1 MTTENNK
8 IIAKFMGV
16 KQDLESGNYRL
27 PHYSAK
33 YVVNPLTQGRN
44 YDEWADRYTDENYN
58 TGYLLPLEYLQ
69 YNTSFDWLMEVVEKI
84 ESLGYRTLTE
94 NECFMITK
102 SKLSSFDV
110 RSKDDYNTIFSDNY
124 EINHYG
130 GSKKENVY
138 NACVEFI
145 KWYNE
150 NKD

>member
-8 IIAKFMGV
+8 IIAKFMGATLTKDLQIMYPVYEGDSSYV
-16 KQDLESGNYRL
+16 KDL
-27 PHYSAK
+27 K
-33 YVVNPLTQGRN
+33 YHLDWN
-44 YDEWADRYTDENYN
+44 
-58 TGYLLPLEYLQ
+58 
-69 YNTSFDWLMEVVEKI
+69 WLMEVVEKI

>member
-1 MTTENNK
+1 MNTTENNK
-8 IIAKFMGV
+8 LIVEFMKWDILNDMTYSKATKGKWIELDKLKF
-16 KQDLESGNYRL
+16 
-27 PHYSAK
+27 YS
-33 YVVNPLTQGRN
+33 NWN
-44 YDEWADRYTDENYN
+44 
-58 TGYLLPLEYLQ
+58 
-69 YNTSFDWLMEVVEKI
+69 WLMEVVEKI